1 MAWWAGR
8 GSRRN
13 RRATFSWPTSPSGS
27 TTPDTCLRPRAR
39 EFSKRSRLLPPR
51 KSRIRSRY
59 TMQAGAGGGTGSP
72 GGSGQGA
79 HCLENERARSLSAA
93 PGTGARL
100 VLVATPPRQRQGP
113 ASQPRHMRRG
123 TGRRPTRHLARAD
136 LVRRISAAAPPRN
149 AVTNCGGVA
158 TVCSPCPLHGP
169 TTMDLS
175 FRRLRRVSAYGRVVT
190 MIIS

>member
-51 KSRIRSRY
+51 KSRMRSRY

-113 ASQPRHMRRG
+113 ASQPRHMRRR

-149 AVTNCGGVA
+149 DATQRSYQLWRCGHRVL
-158 TVCSPCPLHGP
+158 TLSPPRAHHHGP
-169 TTMDLS
+169 FFPSPPSSLGIRT
-175 FRRLRRVSAYGRVVT
+175 
-190 MIIS
+190 

>member
-79 HCLENERARSLSAA
+79 RCLENERARSLSAA
-93 PGTGARL
+93 PGSGARL

-113 ASQPRHMRRG
+113 ARASPDTCGGVRAGVPHGTWHALTWSAAYPQQPRHATQRSYQLWRCG
-123 TGRRPTRHLARAD
+123 HRVLTL
-136 LVRRISAAAPPRN
+136 SPPR
-149 AVTNCGGVA
+149 VHH
-158 TVCSPCPLHGP
+158 HGP
-169 TTMDLS
+169 FFPSPPSSLGIRT
-175 FRRLRRVSAYGRVVT
+175 
-190 MIIS
+190 